1 MAISS
6 VFLRPSLFSSPPAA
20 AAASSPR
27 RHAAVLRVT
36 SSKRR
41 PLFSRAATSLT
52 VRCEQTAKP
61 GGGTGAGAADVWLSR
76 LAMVSFSTAVV
87 VEVSTGEG
95 LVANLGVATPA
106 PTLALVVTSLAA
118 GLAVYFIFQ
127 AGSRN

>member
-6 VFLRPSLFSSPPAA
+6 VVLRPSPVSSPAAA

-27 RHAAVLRVT
+27 RHASVLRVT

-61 GGGTGAGAADVWLSR
+61 GGGGGADVWLSR

-87 VEVSTGEG
+87 VEVSTGKG